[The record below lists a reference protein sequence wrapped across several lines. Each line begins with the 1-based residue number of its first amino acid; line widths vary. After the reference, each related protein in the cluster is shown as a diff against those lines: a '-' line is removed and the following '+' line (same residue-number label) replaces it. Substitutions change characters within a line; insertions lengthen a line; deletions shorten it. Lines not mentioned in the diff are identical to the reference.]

1 MPPFLSFQRNM
12 EQSRARNNAYGLFQ
26 VQDIPSDNTARGST
40 LVMSSAARRC
50 VIMGTITIITTRI

>member
-1 MPPFLSFQRNM
+1 M